1 MSFYYRRRVLQ
12 IFIHVFLG
20 ELYHTVGAVE
30 CVVLGLNLRHHQRS
44 KAVAQARSSHTP
56 LALLRQQRI
65 HAGIKSLCIKK
76 RVHSNVELEKKTS
89 NAMRKEVKRTE
100 NLAFSSLP

>member
-1 MSFYYRRRVLQ
+1 MPLNHRRRVLQ
-12 IFIHVFLG
+12 VFIHVFLR
-20 ELYHTVGAVE
+20 ELHYTVSAVE

-44 KAVAQARSSHTP
+44 KPIAQACSSHAP
-56 LALLRQQRI
+56 LALLGQQRV
-65 HAGIKSLCIKK
+65 HAGIKSLCIDKK
-76 RVHSNVELEKKTS
+76 VSSNVELEKKTS